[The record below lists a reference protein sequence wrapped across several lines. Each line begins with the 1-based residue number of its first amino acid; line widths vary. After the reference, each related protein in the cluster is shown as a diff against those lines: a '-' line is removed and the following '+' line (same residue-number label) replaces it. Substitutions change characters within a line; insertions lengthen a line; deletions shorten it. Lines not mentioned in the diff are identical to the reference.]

1 MVYVCDKG
9 ERDVC
14 DKGERDGG
22 GGGGGGDEPTLKLQR
37 GEPC

>member
-22 GGGGGGDEPTLKLQR
+22 GGGGGGGNEPTLKLQNR
-37 GEPC
+37 